1 MEKSIYTKEYGIF
14 LDCLRQ
20 ARKTA
25 GLTQQ
30 QVAERL
36 GTTQSAVS
44 KWERAERRIDIVELR
59 QFCRAIGITLGEF
72 VAAMESAIE
81 AEQ

>member
-1 MEKSIYTKEYGIF
+1 
-14 LDCLRQ
+14 
-20 ARKTA
+20 
-25 GLTQQ
+25 
-30 QVAERL
+30 VAERL

-59 QFCRAIGITLGEF
+59 QFCRAVGITLGEF